1 LTLLRR
7 FASMTAK
14 AAQPPDSHPTNQTG
28 KVMKKAVSLAIA
40 SVFALGAGSA
50 FAQTKWD
57 LPAGYPATNFHSKN
71 LVEFANDVRKA
82 TGGKLDITVHPG
94 ASLFKVPEIKRA
106 VQTGQAPIGELL
118 MSVMENEDAIYGVDV
133 VPFLATSYAD
143 SEKLWKAAKPVVEK
157 KLAAQGLTVL
167 YAVPWPPQ
175 GIYAKKDINTIEDMK
190 GLKFRAYNAGTAR
203 IAELVGAQPVTI
215 QAAELA
221 QALATGVV
229 NSFISSGSTG
239 RDTKVWE
246 SLTHWYDTQAW
257 LPNDITFVNTAAL
270 NKLDAATKKALMG
283 AAAAAEARGRKL
295 SIEEAD
301 SAKAA
306 LVQNGMKVQPPSP
319 ALASGFRKIG
329 DMLTEDWLK
338 KAGADGK
345 AVVDAYKKMM

>member
-1 LTLLRR
+1 
-7 FASMTAK
+7 M
-14 AAQPPDSHPTNQTG
+14 N
-28 KVMKKAVSLAIA
+28 KVLSLALA
-40 SVFALGAGSA
+40 GVFALGAGSVA
-50 FAQTKWD
+50 AQTKWD

-82 TGGKLDITVHPG
+82 TGGKLDITVHAG

-118 MSVMENEDAIYGVDV
+118 MSVMENEDAVYGVDV

-143 SEKLWKAAKPVVEK
+143 SEKLWKAARPVVDK
-157 KLAAQGLTVL
+157 KLAAQGITVL

-175 GIYAKKDINTIEDMK
+175 GIYAKKDINSIDDMK
-190 GLKFRAYNAGTAR
+190 GLKFRAYNVGTAR

-239 RDTKVWE
+239 RDSKVWE

-257 LPNDITFVNTAAL
+257 LPNNLIFVNTAAL
-270 NKLDAATKKALMG
+270 NKLDAATKKALLD
-283 AAAAAEARGRKL
+283 AAVAAEARGRKM
-295 SIEEAD
+295 SVEEAA
-301 SAKAA
+301 SSKAA
-306 LVQNGMKVQPPSP
+306 LQSNGMKVQPPSP
-319 ALASGFRKIG
+319 ALAAGFKKIG
-329 DMLTEDWLK
+329 DTLTEDWLK

-345 AVVDAYKKMM
+345 AVVDSYKKMM

>member
-1 LTLLRR
+1 
-7 FASMTAK
+7 M
-14 AAQPPDSHPTNQTG
+14 
-28 KVMKKAVSLAIA
+28 SL
-40 SVFALGAGSA
+40 
-50 FAQTKWD
+50 
-57 LPAGYPATNFHSKN
+57 H
-71 LVEFANDVRKA
+71 
-82 TGGKLDITVHPG
+82 
-94 ASLFKVPEIKRA
+94 
-106 VQTGQAPIGELL
+106 
-118 MSVMENEDAIYGVDV
+118 ENEDPLFGVDV
-133 VPFLATSYAD
+133 VPFLATSFAASD
-143 SEKLWKAAKPVVEK
+143 KLWKAAKPAVEK
-157 KLAAQGLTVL
+157 KLGAQGLTVL

-270 NKLDAATKKALMG
+270 NKLDAATKKALMD
-283 AAAAAEARGRKL
+283 AATAAEARGRKL

-345 AVVDAYKKMM
+345 AVVDSYKKMM

>member
-1 LTLLRR
+1 MNKFL
-7 FASMTAK
+7 
-14 AAQPPDSHPTNQTG
+14 
-28 KVMKKAVSLAIA
+28 SLAVA
-40 SVFALGAGSA
+40 GTVALCAGAA
-50 FAQTKWD
+50 AAQTKWD

-82 TGGKLDITVHPG
+82 TAGKVDITVHPG

-118 MSVMENEDAIYGVDV
+118 MSLMENEDAIFGVDV

-143 SEKLWKAAKPVVEK
+143 SEKLWKAARPTIEK
-157 KLAAQGLTVL
+157 KLGAQGLTVL

-175 GIYAKKDINTIEDMK
+175 GIYAKKDLNSIEDMK
-190 GLKFRAYNAGTAR
+190 GLKFRAYNVGTSR

-239 RDTKVWE
+239 RDSKAWE
-246 SLTHWYDTQAW
+246 SLSHWYDTQAW
-257 LPNDITFVNTAAL
+257 LPNNVIMVNTAAL
-270 NKLDAATKKALMG
+270 NKLDAASKKAVMD
-283 AAAAAEARGRKL
+283 AAVQAEARGRKM

-301 SAKAA
+301 SSKKALSA
-306 LVQNGMKVQPPSP
+306 NGMKVQPPSP
-319 ALASGFRKIG
+319 ALASGFKKIG
-329 DMLTEDWLK
+329 ETLTEDWLK

-345 AVVDAYKKMM
+345 AVVDSYKKMM

>member
-1 LTLLRR
+1 MYKSL
-7 FASMTAK
+7 
-14 AAQPPDSHPTNQTG
+14 
-28 KVMKKAVSLAIA
+28 SLAVA
-40 SVFALGAGSA
+40 GALALCAGTA
-50 FAQTKWD
+50 TAQTKWD
-57 LPAGYPATNFHSKN
+57 LPAGYPAANFHSKN

-82 TGGKLDITVHPG
+82 TNGKLDITVHPG

-118 MSVMENEDAIYGVDV
+118 MSLMENEDAIFGVDV

-143 SEKLWKAAKPVVEK
+143 SEKLWKAAKPTIEK
-157 KLAAQGLTVL
+157 KLATQGITVL
-167 YAVPWPPQ
+167 YAVPWPSQ

-190 GLKFRAYNAGTAR
+190 GLKFRAYNVGTSR

-239 RDTKVWE
+239 RDSKVWE

-257 LPNDITFVNTAAL
+257 LPNNIIMVNTAAL
-270 NKLDAATKKALMG
+270 GKLDAATKKALLD
-283 AAAAAEARGRKL
+283 AAAQAEARGRKM
-295 SIEEAD
+295 SQEEAD
-301 SAKAA
+301 SSKAA
-306 LVQNGMKVQPPSP
+306 LQANGMKVAPPSP
-319 ALASGFRKIG
+319 ALAAGFKKIG
-329 DMLTEDWLK
+329 ETLTDDWLK

-345 AVVDAYKKMM
+345 AVVDSYKKMM

>member
-1 LTLLRR
+1 MIKFL
-7 FASMTAK
+7 
-14 AAQPPDSHPTNQTG
+14 
-28 KVMKKAVSLAIA
+28 SLAVAGTVALCAGAA
-40 SVFALGAGSA
+40 S
-50 FAQTKWD
+50 AQTKWD

-82 TGGKLDITVHPG
+82 TGGKVDITVHAG

-106 VQTGQAPIGELL
+106 VQTGQAPMGELL
-118 MSVMENEDAIYGVDV
+118 MSVMENEDAIFGVDV

-143 SEKLWKAAKPVVEK
+143 SEKLWKAARPAIEK

-190 GLKFRAYNAGTAR
+190 GLKFRAYNVGTAR

-239 RDTKVWE
+239 RDSKVWE
-246 SLTHWYDTQAW
+246 SLSHWYDTQAW
-257 LPNDITFVNTAAL
+257 LPNNIIMANTAAL
-270 NKLDAATKKALMG
+270 NKLDAATKKAVLD
-283 AAAAAEARGRKL
+283 AAVAAEARGRKM

-301 SAKAA
+301 ASKAA
-306 LVQNGMKVQPPSP
+306 LSSNGMKVQPPSQ
-319 ALASGFRKIG
+319 ALAAGFRKIG
-329 DMLTEDWLK
+329 ETLTDDWLK

-345 AVVDAYKKMM
+345 AVVDSYKKTM